1 MSIARAMREIDSR
14 ELTYWM
20 AYYKVEPWGPR
31 MDDIRM
37 GMIASTIANC
47 NRDVKKK
54 PDPFQPI
61 DYIPW
66 AQERANPDS
75 ESVLFEDPEDQ
86 AQLVAMEL
94 FGVDLNRIKSEGKK
108 VTLKRRVRG

>member
-20 AYYKVEPWGPR
+20 AYYKVEPWGAR

-47 NRDVKKK
+47 NRDPKRK

-66 AQERANPDS
+66 AQDRPEP
-75 ESVLFEDPEDQ
+75 ESVLFEDPDDQ
-86 AQLVAMEL
+86 AQFVALQL
-94 FGVDLNRIKSEGKK
+94 FGIDLNTIKAEGKK
-108 VTLKRRVRG
+108 VTLKRKPHG